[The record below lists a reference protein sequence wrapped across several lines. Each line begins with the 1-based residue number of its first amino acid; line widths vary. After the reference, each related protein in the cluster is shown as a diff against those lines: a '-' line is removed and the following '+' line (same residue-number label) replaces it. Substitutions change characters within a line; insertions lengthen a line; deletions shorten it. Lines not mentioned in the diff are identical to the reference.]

1 MSFSSRSERGHK
13 SYFASVS
20 YLVFL
25 TLLVPF
31 FFFFLFVLVLRPGR
45 CLRVGWHA
53 QQAHPASH
61 VSRLSPCFS
70 QRGKELLFIYVCH
83 VVICYCSIC
92 VSFAMATVMLS
103 CVLCVSSAFG
113 HWNSQSA
120 LVAVA
125 RRFPFITS
133 FHAILLWIGPVWG
146 CFQNRMTYIDCSQM
160 TRRSVLSWLAFRPG
174 AKVS

>member
-1 MSFSSRSERGHK
+1 M
-13 SYFASVS
+13 
-20 YLVFL
+20 YLGYH
-25 TLLVPF
+25 
-31 FFFFLFVLVLRPGR
+31 LVLATGARNY
-45 CLRVGWHA
+45 CLSMFVMWLFA
-53 QQAHPASH
+53 IAAF
-61 VSRLSPCFS
+61 VSRL
-70 QRGKELLFIYVCH
+70 K
-83 VVICYCSIC
+83 
-92 VSFAMATVMLS
+92 MATVMLS

-125 RRFPFITS
+125 RRFLLITS